1 MPRPIIGSLPV
12 LLSLV
17 MTSVAG
23 TQEPTRAVAV
33 SLSYGVSQFDLSG
46 TGNAR
51 MLALRVERMFS
62 RRGILEG
69 GVVVARPGQQFG
81 DTTTLVIPEV
91 QAQLQLA
98 VGRVAPYLGAGI
110 GWAFDFRDEA
120 DGGTQNDVTASVAAG
135 LRGWFTDRFGARAEL
150 RVRGFGTRFT
160 GTAAEW
166 TGGLALRF

>member
-1 MPRPIIGSLPV
+1 MRTLARS
-12 LLSLV
+12 LSLLLLLALPE
-17 MTSVAG
+17 VARA
-23 TQEPTRAVAV
+23 QEPDRTVAI

-46 TGNAR
+46 TGDAR
-51 MLALRVERMFS
+51 MYAVRMERLFS

-98 VGRVAPYLGAGI
+98 VGRVAPYVGAGL

-120 DGGTQNDVTASVAAG
+120 DGGTQNDVTTSVAAG

-160 GTAAEW
+160 GSAAEW